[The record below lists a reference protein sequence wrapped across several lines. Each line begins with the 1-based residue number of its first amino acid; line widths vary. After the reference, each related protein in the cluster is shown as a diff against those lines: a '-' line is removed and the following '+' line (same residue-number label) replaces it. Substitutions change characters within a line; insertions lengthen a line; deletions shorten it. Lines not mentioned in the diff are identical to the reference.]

1 MSRRLQILVPA
12 ELDARLRKAAE
23 RSRMSKGQWVRHAI
37 EESLLHG
44 AKGRAPWDPLGRLT
58 ELNAPTADIKQMLA
72 EIGAGRS

>member
-1 MSRRLQILVPA
+1 
-12 ELDARLRKAAE
+12 
-23 RSRMSKGQWVRHAI
+23 MSKGQWVRHAI